1 MCFFD
6 AGKNVVAQQQLA
18 EATLLHY
25 KSGAE
30 DNQTQ
35 PGGSE
40 WEAHAAIVA
49 GLVETLEMLR
59 KRNGG
64 RFPTE
69 DRITQEVIL
78 SSVVSKAKG
87 KMLSAIG
94 TVAGCCGVLMLRPP
108 ECGVH
113 SSLIKL
119 ALSSECTCVRK
130 GPQPGST

>member
-1 MCFFD
+1 VCIFD
-6 AGKNVVAQQQLA
+6 VGENVVAQQQLA

-25 KSGAE
+25 KSGTE

-35 PGGSE
+35 PGGLE
-40 WEAHAAIVA
+40 WEAHAAIIA
-49 GLVETLEMLR
+49 GLVEMLR

-94 TVAGCCGVLMLRPP
+94 TVAGCCGVLMLRSAQL
-108 ECGVH
+108 VN
-113 SSLIKL
+113 
-119 ALSSECTCVRK
+119 
-130 GPQPGST
+130 